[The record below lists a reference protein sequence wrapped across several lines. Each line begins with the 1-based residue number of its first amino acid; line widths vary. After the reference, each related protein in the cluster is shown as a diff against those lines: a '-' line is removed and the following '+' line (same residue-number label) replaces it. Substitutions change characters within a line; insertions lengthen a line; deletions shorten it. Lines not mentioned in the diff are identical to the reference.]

1 MSLRSPMSRALGLGS
16 AKEGA
21 GHWWDQRISAVALVV
36 LGVWFLFSIVTL
48 PDLSHA
54 TVVTFAGTPWRAV
67 LIALFVAFSA
77 WHSALGVQVVIEDYV
92 HAPVAKVVLLV
103 GVKLVH
109 VVAGAAGVVAAL
121 KLGFGVQ
128 A

>member
-1 MSLRSPMSRALGLGS
+1 MSLRSPMSRVLGLGS

-21 GHWWDQRISAVALVV
+21 GHWWDQRVSAIALTM
-36 LGVWFLFSIVTL
+36 LGIWFLCSHVTL
-48 PDLSHA
+48 PDLSYG
-54 TVVTFAGTPWRAV
+54 TVVAFAATPWRAV
-67 LIALFVAFSA
+67 LIALFVAASA

-92 HAPVAKVVLLV
+92 HVPVAKVVLLV
-103 GVKLVH
+103 GVKLAH

>member
-1 MSLRSPMSRALGLGS
+1 MSRVLGLGS

-21 GHWWDQRISAVALVV
+21 GHWWDQRVSAVALVV

-48 PDLSHA
+48 PDLSYA
-54 TVVTFAGTPWRAV
+54 TVVAFAGTPWRAV
-67 LIALFVAFSA
+67 LIALFVAASA

-103 GVKLVH
+103 GVKLAH

>member
-1 MSLRSPMSRALGLGS
+1 MSRALGFGS

-21 GHWWDQRISAVALVV
+21 GHWWDQRVSAVALVV

-48 PDLSHA
+48 PDLSYG
-54 TVVTFAGTPWRAV
+54 TVVAFAGTPWRAV
-67 LIALFVAFSA
+67 LIALFVAASA

-92 HAPVAKVVLLV
+92 HAPVVKVALLV
-103 GVKLVH
+103 GVKLAH
-109 VVAGAAGVVAAL
+109 VVAGVAGVVAAL